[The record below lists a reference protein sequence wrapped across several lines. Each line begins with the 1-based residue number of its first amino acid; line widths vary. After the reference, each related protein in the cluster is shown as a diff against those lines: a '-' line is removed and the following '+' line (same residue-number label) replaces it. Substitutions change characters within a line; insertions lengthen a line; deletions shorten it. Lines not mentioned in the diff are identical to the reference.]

1 MELNE
6 MFIDTSSDDP
16 IISELDTDISC
27 LESRHLISEDKSVI
41 LAYFD
46 RSLCPMIDFFW
57 YKSFEGDLEATKP
70 WFLIW
75 YQLGTSQNKPF

>member
-27 LESRHLISEDKSVI
+27 LESRHLISDDKSVI
-41 LAYFD
+41 LAYIWPVNLSYD
-46 RSLCPMIDFFW
+46 RFLLMKKYW
-57 YKSFEGDLEATKP
+57 KYLEATE
-70 WFLIW
+70 
-75 YQLGTSQNKPF
+75 N